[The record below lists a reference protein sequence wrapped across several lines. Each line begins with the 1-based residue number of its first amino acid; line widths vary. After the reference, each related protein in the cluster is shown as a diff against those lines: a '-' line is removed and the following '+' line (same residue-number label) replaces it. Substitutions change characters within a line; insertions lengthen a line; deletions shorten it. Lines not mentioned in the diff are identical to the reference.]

1 MHYVKTYYKFS
12 YVLLR
17 FFFFCFV
24 SFQVGHGE
32 LTKYH
37 QNKEQ
42 EKKKM
47 KSWTVDVQSG
57 AGYTIPFVAK
67 RKKNT

>member
-1 MHYVKTYYKFS
+1 MRYVKTYYKFS

-42 EKKKM
+42 EKKNEEL
-47 KSWTVDVQSG
+47 DG
-57 AGYTIPFVAK
+57 
-67 RKKNT
+67 